1 MARKKIRTGPDTAT
15 EVVSMP
21 TRSSSFGRKNRPV
34 SNTQWTRL
42 EFRMCPSREKFFD
55 VEVIR

>member
-1 MARKKIRTGPDTAT
+1 MARKKIRTGPAT
-15 EVVSMP
+15 VNLAASLAAWSESLGP
-21 TRSSSFGRKNRPV
+21 KNRPV

-42 EFRMCPSREKFFD
+42 EFRMCPSREKLFD